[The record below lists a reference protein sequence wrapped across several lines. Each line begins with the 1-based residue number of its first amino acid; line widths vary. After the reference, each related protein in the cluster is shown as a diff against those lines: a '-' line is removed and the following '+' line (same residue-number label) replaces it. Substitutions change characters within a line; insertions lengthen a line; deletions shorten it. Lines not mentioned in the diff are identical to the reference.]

1 MTLLSRAVKDRRT
14 LREVRPGTRDGGAE
28 EGSVATHLRWSEGL
42 FGGTKAAAA

>member
-14 LREVRPGTRDGGAE
+14 LREVRPGTRDGGK
-28 EGSVATHLRWSEGL
+28 EGSVAMHLRWSEGL